1 MKKLIMPLAVVVAV
15 GFYAGSASAQ
25 CTFGFDGGTPETS
38 RGPAPAK
45 GLKGNLVRTYAGCT
59 STEHPTEDT
68 NTEAGTPACSPVIP
82 PELDGGPTPYAYSE
96 KGKCT
101 VQTQA
106 KLLKDCSKAE
116 DSAGNGLG
124 LDERPCHVTFV
135 RSSCK
140 GVVRADGVTGIN
152 GAIDDGWELKT
163 LSRASLNDPTNQD
176 VTVID
181 FPVAFSY
188 SLLRKARWKSTA
200 AARKHCSRWSAPTA
214 LPCRHARRS
223 NSSTSS
229 SSTRTDVSS
238 PSSAARPFRSKSGLA
253 SASLSRS

>member
-82 PELDGGPTPYAYSE
+82 PELDGGPTPYAFSA

-188 SLLRKARWKSTA
+188 STPEEGEMEIDSSSAEALLPLVGANGA
-200 AARKHCSRWSAPTA
+200 A
-214 LPCRHARRS
+214 LPAC
-223 NSSTSS
+223 TSIELVNVVIVDPNGRQFAKLGGA
-229 SSTRTDVSS
+229 TV
-238 PSSAARPFRSKSGLA
+238 PK
-253 SASLSRS
+253 

>member
-1 MKKLIMPLAVVVAV
+1 MKKLIMPLAVVAAV

-45 GLKGNLVRTYAGCT
+45 GVKGSMVRTYADCT
-59 STEHPTEDT
+59 GTEHPTEDT

-82 PELDGGPTPYAYSE
+82 PELDGGPTPYAYSA

-124 LDERPCHVTFV
+124 LDTRPCHVTFV

-140 GVVRADGVTGIN
+140 GIVRADGVTPIQ

-163 LSRASLNDPTNQD
+163 LSRASLNDPTGQD
-176 VTVID
+176 MTVID
-181 FPVAFSY
+181 FPVAFAY
-188 SLLRKARWKSTA
+188 STPEEGEMEIDSSSAEALLPLVGANGA
-200 AARKHCSRWSAPTA
+200 A
-214 LPCRHARRS
+214 LPAC
-223 NSSTSS
+223 TSIEVVNVVIVDANGRQFAKLGGA
-229 SSTRTDVSS
+229 TV
-238 PSSAARPFRSKSGLA
+238 PK
-253 SASLSRS
+253 